1 MYDYDEMV
9 TAVRE
14 VRSTHFEILCTDALV
29 RASVNR
35 ALAGAGCILEMATCP
50 TEARMR
56 LAIGLEGAMAAVGVL
71 AEDQDL
77 ARDIEDVRRAAAS
90 AARLYGRQYAEELVS
105 S

>member
-29 RASVNR
+29 RASANR
-35 ALAGAGCILEMATCP
+35 ALAGAGCILGLPTCP

>member
-1 MYDYDEMV
+1 MYDYDEM
-9 TAVRE
+9 TAAVRE

-29 RASVNR
+29 RASANR
-35 ALAGAGCILEMATCP
+35 ALAGAGCILELPTCP

-56 LAIGLEGAMAAVGVL
+56 LAIGIEGAMSAVGVL
-71 AEDQDL
+71 AEDPDL